1 MGVLSKMIDTM
12 RNMLKSKAFWI
23 TVTALY
29 ACVQTVLG
37 VVMQVSD
44 GRVINTCQFGAI
56 ILACLCCAVLAER
69 SREYAFTQ
77 VALVCTVCADYFLV
91 WTQPIKQLP
100 AMAFFLCAQTAYAA
114 RLYLLACK
122 TERRV
127 QLISRVALCAVIV
140 GVTLAVLGHNADA
153 LAIVSMLYYA
163 QLMLNVVFAFV
174 KFRSRAVLAIGF
186 LLFLLCDTVIGL
198 DLINGYLPIPPDA
211 LLYKIIRPGFNLAWV
226 FYLPSQVLLSL
237 SLLQKKFRKEV
248 HGK

>member
-1 MGVLSKMIDTM
+1 MQKLWTSK
-12 RNMLKSKAFWI
+12 SFWI

-29 ACVQTVLG
+29 FCVQTALG
-37 VVMQVSD
+37 IALQVTH
-44 GRVINTCQFGAI
+44 GRVINACQFGAI

-69 SREYAFTQ
+69 SRQYAFTQ
-77 VALVCTVCADYFLV
+77 AALVCTVCADFFLV
-91 WTQPIKQLP
+91 WSQPIKQLP
-100 AMAFFLCAQTAYAA
+100 AMSFFLCAQTAYAA
-114 RLYLLACK
+114 RLYLLAGK

-140 GVTLAVLGHNADA
+140 IVTLAVLGQNADA

-163 QLMLNVVFAFV
+163 QLFLNVVFAFA

-237 SLLQKKFRKEV
+237 SLLTNKFKKQ
-248 HGK
+248 

>member
-1 MGVLSKMIDTM
+1 MQKLF
-12 RNMLKSKAFWI
+12 KSPPFWI

-29 ACVQTVLG
+29 VCVQIALG
-37 VVMQVSD
+37 IALQVSD

-77 VALVCTVCADYFLV
+77 IALVCTVCADYFLV
-91 WTQPIKQLP
+91 WSQPIKQLP

-114 RLYLLACK
+114 RLYLLAGK

-127 QLISRVALCAVIV
+127 QLISRVALCAAIV
-140 GVTLAVLGHNADA
+140 GVTLVVLGQNADA

-163 QLMLNVVFAFV
+163 QLMLNVVFAFA

-237 SLLQKKFRKEV
+237 SLLTNKFKKQ
-248 HGK
+248 

>member
-1 MGVLSKMIDTM
+1 MQKLW
-12 RNMLKSKAFWI
+12 KSKSFWI

-29 ACVQTVLG
+29 VCVQTALG
-37 VVMQVSD
+37 IALQVTH

-56 ILACLCCAVLAER
+56 ILACLFCAVLAER

-77 VALVCTVCADYFLV
+77 IALVCTVCADYFLV
-91 WTQPIKQLP
+91 WSQPIKQLP
-100 AMAFFLCAQTAYAA
+100 AMLFFLCAQTAYAA
-114 RLYLLACK
+114 RLYLLAGK

-140 GVTLAVLGHNADA
+140 IVTLAVLGQNADA

-163 QLMLNVVFAFV
+163 QLILNVVFAFA

-237 SLLQKKFRKEV
+237 SLLPKKFGKEA
-248 HGK
+248 HGKQSV